1 MLFVESFFLSFFFFF
16 CFVFEFHA
24 AKMKI
29 RNHRKVRLCR
39 VDFSNCFVRWT
50 GNGARKRGTID
61 GRFARIYSGRFIPE
75 NRAAGRLL
83 CERHLHRFRAH
94 ECGIEGGGRN
104 SMKKFF
110 HEMVESKVVEEH
122 ARRSVVFQKERSSRN
137 LGNFFKISS
146 SCLAAATRGNR
157 ANFQA
162 WIHWKANFA
171 VPPTSETF
179 RSPHFF
185 GLFPDL
191 GNLIREISRKG
202 NKGARF
208 CKSFSEIARLF
219 V

>member
-1 MLFVESFFLSFFFFF
+1 MAGLRVFIQAVLFRKIVQL
-16 CFVFEFHA
+16 A
-24 AKMKI
+24 AYYASAI
-29 RNHRKVRLCR
+29 CIV
-39 VDFSNCFVRWT
+39 
-50 GNGARKRGTID
+50 
-61 GRFARIYSGRFIPE
+61 FARMNAESKGE
-75 NRAAGRLL
+75 
-83 CERHLHRFRAH
+83 
-94 ECGIEGGGRN
+94 GRN